1 MERQNGMIVDIKIQ
15 SISDIITNSSTEV
28 FTIYTTRNKDD
39 IKNLVNAILAINS
52 KYTFDDLFTI
62 HMEIDPYIAD
72 VIYDNYEE
80 ISTKFKDSD
89 EFIKYLETLSDK
101 DLRPYEQMIYE
112 LWEYSSRPLYSGIY
126 IELKEGLTGSETLS
140 KAITAINNIAFIF
153 EHDYGEC

>member
-1 MERQNGMIVDIKIQ
+1 MIVDIKIQ

-28 FTIYTTRNKDD
+28 FTIYCTRNKED
-39 IKNLVNAILAINS
+39 IKDLVNAILAINS
-52 KYTFDDLFTI
+52 DYTFDDLFTI
-62 HMEIDPYIAD
+62 HMEIDSYIAD

-80 ISTKFKDSD
+80 ISEKFNNSD

-112 LWEYSSRPLYSGIY
+112 LWDYSSRPLYSGIY
-126 IELKEGLTGSETLS
+126 ITLKEGLIETKTLS
-140 KAITAINNIAFIF
+140 NAIIAINNIAFIF

>member
-1 MERQNGMIVDIKIQ
+1 MIKIQ

-28 FTIYTTRNKDD
+28 FTIYCTRNKED
-39 IKNLVNAILAINS
+39 IKDLVNAILAINS
-52 KYTFDDLFTI
+52 NYTFDDLFTI
-62 HMEIDPYIAD
+62 HMEIDSYIAD

-80 ISTKFKDSD
+80 ISKKFNDSD

-112 LWEYSSRPLYSGIY
+112 LWDYSSRPLYSGIY
-126 IELKEGLTGSETLS
+126 ITLKEGLIETKTLS
-140 KAITAINNIAFIF
+140 NAIIAINNIAFIF